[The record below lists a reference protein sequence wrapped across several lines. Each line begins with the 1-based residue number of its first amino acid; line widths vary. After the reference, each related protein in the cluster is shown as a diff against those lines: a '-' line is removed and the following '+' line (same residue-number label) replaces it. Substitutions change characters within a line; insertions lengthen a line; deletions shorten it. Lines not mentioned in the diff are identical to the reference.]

1 MGKATFTAWL
11 YIMAVACVAI
21 AVGGKTW
28 GWLIGAVVFLAVA
41 EMARRMLKNEEASEG
56 PARVSFVALAIL
68 VMLSAMGILFW
79 IQFRA

>member
-11 YIMAVACVAI
+11 YIMAVACVFI
-21 AVGGKTW
+21 AFGGKAW
-28 GWLIGAVVFLAVA
+28 GWLAGAVVFFVVA
-41 EMARRMLKNEEASEG
+41 EMARRMMKSGEASDG
-56 PARVSFVALAIL
+56 PARVSFIALAFL